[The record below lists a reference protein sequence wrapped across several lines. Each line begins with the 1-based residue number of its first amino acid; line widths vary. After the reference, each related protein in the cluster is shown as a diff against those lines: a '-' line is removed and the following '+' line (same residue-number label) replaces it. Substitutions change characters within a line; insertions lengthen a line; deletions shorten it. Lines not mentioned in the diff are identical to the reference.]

1 MRRSSRRP
9 SDPAYY
15 IEDCWIFKL
24 FQIGQLCVKKTLQK
38 TLMKCEHQ
46 EQFLVVGQELDQGAS
61 SKSVFLLKD
70 LDLS

>member
-24 FQIGQLCVKKTLQK
+24 FQIGQLCVKKPFK
-38 TLMKCEHQ
+38 MKCEHQ